1 MRKYVLI
8 TVFFV
13 INCFAQE
20 VKDKTYKFINPS
32 VVNDIGLYEKAFSTA
47 DMSSFRFEEKSNII
61 EFDSGLKV
69 EIFSAQKLTV
79 QGFKVDFSK
88 LISSDKF
95 KADDYVFLISEDGKY
110 ILRRFT
116 KTEFKSKSHN

>member
-1 MRKYVLI
+1 MRKYVLMTI
-8 TVFFV
+8 FFV
-13 INCFAQE
+13 VNCFAQE

-32 VVNDIGLYEKAFSTA
+32 VVKDIGLYEKAFSTA

-61 EFDSGLKV
+61 EFDNGLKV
-69 EIFSAQKLTV
+69 EIFSAQKLTI

-95 KADDYVFLISEDGKY
+95 KDNDYIFLISDDGKY

>member
-1 MRKYVLI
+1 
-8 TVFFV
+8 
-13 INCFAQE
+13 
-20 VKDKTYKFINPS
+20 
-32 VVNDIGLYEKAFSTA
+32 
-47 DMSSFRFEEKSNII
+47 MSSFRFEEKSNII
-61 EFDSGLKV
+61 EFDNGLKV
-69 EIFSAQKLTV
+69 EIFSAQKLTI

-95 KADDYVFLISEDGKY
+95 KDNDYIFLISDDGKY